1 VNPGAEVRTRI
12 DEVGQALA
20 RALGTGAVCI
30 AVYGSAAGD
39 DFSPGHSDANL
50 LIVLR
55 EVTFADLRLIGATLA
70 READDALVFAT
81 PLVIAPS
88 FLRDARDSFPIEL
101 DDIANRHR
109 VLHGEDLLA
118 SITVSPAHLREQ
130 AEREARSKLLH
141 LRALV
146 MHRPPDP
153 EMRHA
158 LAGLVPTVTLIE
170 RTLLPDEARGDGLR
184 GEALFARVRDRLG
197 ISLGV
202 LAQLYAM
209 REGSVAWPDGELLD
223 DLVGATLRDLDALVA
238 WIDSHAH
245 DPIDSPATR

>member
-1 VNPGAEVRTRI
+1 MDRERTREAVSSANRGVSI
-12 DEVGQALA
+12 PAVLAALALLVVLGLLLVLRSGGDGGGQA
-20 RALGTGAVCI
+20 TG
-30 AVYGSAAGD
+30 GD
-39 DFSPGHSDANL
+39 EP
-50 LIVLR
+50 
-55 EVTFADLRLIGATLA
+55 T
-70 READDALVFAT
+70 
-81 PLVIAPS
+81 
-88 FLRDARDSFPIEL
+88 
-101 DDIANRHR
+101 
-109 VLHGEDLLA
+109 
-118 SITVSPAHLREQ
+118 
-130 AEREARSKLLH
+130 
-141 LRALV
+141 
-146 MHRPPDP
+146 
-153 EMRHA
+153 
-158 LAGLVPTVTLIE
+158 GLVPTVTLIE